1 MNAIRRTAVLLG
13 LVAAVVVGTGIPA
26 SATFAASSPA
36 VAAAKVTTGSVTAPA
51 TVNVSKSC
59 TQYAINVTVTWTAGT
74 ATKGVTGYRVM
85 AHPNNGSAVSMGET
99 GPSTLTLSGQAP
111 LSYLAM
117 QPRLS
122 VMTLTGTTWTA
133 STAQTAV
140 LSC

>member
-13 LVAAVVVGTGIPA
+13 LVAAVVVGTVIPA
-26 SATFAASSPA
+26 SAAFSANTPA
-36 VAAAKVTTGSVTAPA
+36 VAAKVITGSVTAPA
-51 TVNVSKSC
+51 TVKVSKSC